1 MKKIVSFPPSFLSG
15 FSADFS
21 ESTKRRGR
29 EERGIFSFSLS
40 SPQCSRQIE
49 RARGERRAL
58 SFSPFR
64 LFSELKESEAPHLSK
79 RIHHNETRPWLH
91 QLSGFSPLSSQFCM
105 EVLDYFN
112 KRGKIAEFTLQL
124 SIKSVLNRPRLFP
137 RLEPGKP
144 RVGQSHKKPFPTHGD
159 KVFPSWSISISG
171 SDTIDGLL
179 FKKPGFCSCML
190 RCCPPISVA
199 VVPGWIQEEEESS
212 RYEDIWS

>member
-49 RARGERRAL
+49 RARGERGL

-79 RIHHNETRPWLH
+79 RIHHNETRLWLH
-91 QLSGFSPLSSQFCM
+91 QLSGFFPLSSQFCM

-112 KRGKIAEFTLQL
+112 KRGKIAEFALQL
-124 SIKSVLNRPRLFP
+124 SSKSVLNRPRLFP

-144 RVGQSHKKPFPTHGD
+144 RVGQSHKKTFSHARGQI
-159 KVFPSWSISISG
+159 FPS
-171 SDTIDGLL
+171 
-179 FKKPGFCSCML
+179 
-190 RCCPPISVA
+190 
-199 VVPGWIQEEEESS
+199 
-212 RYEDIWS
+212 